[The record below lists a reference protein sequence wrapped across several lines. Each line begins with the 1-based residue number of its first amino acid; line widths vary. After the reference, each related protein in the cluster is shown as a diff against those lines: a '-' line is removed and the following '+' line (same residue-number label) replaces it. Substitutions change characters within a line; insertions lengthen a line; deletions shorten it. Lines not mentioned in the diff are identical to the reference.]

1 MSSDIFLKIDG
12 IPGESADGKHKDEID
27 ILAWSFGAA
36 NAGSM
41 AHGGGGGSGKANF
54 QDLHVTKRVD
64 KASPKLL
71 EACAKGDHIKKLV
84 LVARKQGGE
93 QMEYMKLTMSDVLI
107 SSFQQGG
114 SEEVTEQVGFNFSH
128 IEYTYTA
135 QNASG
140 AGAGVTAMK
149 WNVKKNDGTAG

>member
-27 ILAWSFGAA
+27 ILAFSFGAS

-41 AHGGGGGSGKANF
+41 AHGGGGGQGKASFN
-54 QDLHVTKRVD
+54 DLQISKRVD
-64 KASPKLL
+64 KASPKLFEL
-71 EACAKGDHIKKLV
+71 CAAGDHIKKLV

-93 QMEYMKLTMSDVLI
+93 QMEYMKITMSDALI

-140 AGAGVTAMK
+140 AKAGDTGMK
-149 WNVKKNDGTAG
+149 WNVKKNDRTAA